1 MIAIRSAVRS
11 ANELC
16 YPEDAGLSRQ
26 HLALEKDGDTWMV
39 RDLGSKNGT
48 FVNGVR
54 ITSPYPLGKND
65 RVTAGH
71 IALDFGENSLPPPS
85 DNTVIFIEGDTPTT
99 SVSTTVA
106 TSLKGVLEPGEGDR
120 RRSADAGAD
129 SRRPRAGRATCRWP
143 SCSSSS

>member
-1 MIAIRSAVRS
+1 MRMAGVAAKFSPRELLIHTPDGTTRPLVLDSDRYTLGRST

-26 HLALEKDGDTWMV
+26 HLAIEKDGDTWTV

-54 ITSPYPLGKND
+54 ISGPYPLSKTD

-71 IALDFGENSLPPPS
+71 IALDFGES
-85 DNTVIFIEGDTPTT
+85 
-99 SVSTTVA
+99 
-106 TSLKGVLEPGEGDR
+106 
-120 RRSADAGAD
+120 
-129 SRRPRAGRATCRWP
+129 
-143 SCSSSS
+143 

>member
-1 MIAIRSAVRS
+1 MAGVAAKFIPRELLIHTPDGATRPLALERERYTLGRSS

-26 HLALEKDGDTWMV
+26 HLALEKDGDTWVV

-48 FVNGVR
+48 FVNGIR

-71 IALDFGENSLPPPS
+71 IALDFGENSLPPPIGPHGHLYRRRYS
-85 DNTVIFIEGDTPTT
+85 HHCRFHHGRHQPQGRT
-99 SVSTTVA
+99 
-106 TSLKGVLEPGEGDR
+106 EPGEGD
-120 RRSADAGAD
+120 
-129 SRRPRAGRATCRWP
+129 
-143 SCSSSS
+143 